1 MCREVLVSEPYKFK
15 LRTPERGQAW
25 ESLAQQLNS
34 IHQPKFRVTAR
45 SVRDRFS
52 LLSTKYAQKLRMEER
67 ASGIEVEQTEL
78 ERLIDEILEREKNAK
93 RELDSK
99 DREKKSKADKE
110 KATAEQVRKQAMER
124 MAKRSDDQENKE
136 KKPKIRRST
145 GDAIDYLRERSE
157 NDREYKKEELEV
169 RKREIEVQAEK
180 QDQAQKQQQAMFSAL
195 MAQIQQQQQQQQNV
209 QAMLVAQQ

>member
-1 MCREVLVSEPYKFK
+1 MSEPYKFK

-25 ESLAQQLNS
+25 ESLAQQLNN

-78 ERLIDEILEREKNAK
+78 ERLIDEILEREKDAK

-110 KATAEQVRKQAMER
+110 KATAEQVRKQARREWLSEVMTR
-124 MAKRSDDQENKE
+124 RTNKRSQ
-136 KKPKIRRST
+136 RS
-145 GDAIDYLRERSE
+145 GE
-157 NDREYKKEELEV
+157 
-169 RKREIEVQAEK
+169 
-180 QDQAQKQQQAMFSAL
+180 AL
-195 MAQIQQQQQQQQNV
+195 V
-209 QAMLVAQQ
+209 ML

>member
-67 ASGIEVEQTEL
+67 ASGIEVEQTEQ
-78 ERLIDEILEREKNAK
+78 ERLIDEILEREKDAEGTRLK
-93 RELDSK
+93 R
-99 DREKKSKADKE
+99 
-110 KATAEQVRKQAMER
+110 
-124 MAKRSDDQENKE
+124 
-136 KKPKIRRST
+136 P
-145 GDAIDYLRERSE
+145 
-157 NDREYKKEELEV
+157 
-169 RKREIEVQAEK
+169 
-180 QDQAQKQQQAMFSAL
+180 
-195 MAQIQQQQQQQQNV
+195 
-209 QAMLVAQQ
+209 